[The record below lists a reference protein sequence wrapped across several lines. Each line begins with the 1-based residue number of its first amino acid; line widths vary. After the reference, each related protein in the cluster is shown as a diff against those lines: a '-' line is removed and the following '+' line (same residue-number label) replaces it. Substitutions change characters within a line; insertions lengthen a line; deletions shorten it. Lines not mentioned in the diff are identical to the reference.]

1 MTIRLWEDQDLPLI
15 ERAEQRCF
23 SDPWSLAALT
33 AAKENPFTHCY
44 LIEENGQLQ
53 AYGCLFVLFEEA
65 EVQNIAVDI
74 PYQKQGIGRA
84 LIDFMHEKAKALG
97 AEKCFLEVRV
107 SNRAAI
113 ALYQKTGYEIY
124 GERSKYYADGE
135 SAFVMRKTL

>member
-1 MTIRLWEDQDLPLI
+1 
-15 ERAEQRCF
+15 
-23 SDPWSLAALT
+23 
-33 AAKENPFTHCY
+33 
-44 LIEENGQLQ
+44 
-53 AYGCLFVLFEEA
+53 VLFEEA

-74 PYQKQGIGRA
+74 PYQKHGIGRA